1 MEHLLRYSPS
11 LDDLLYLTSEE
22 DFSENIK
29 GREELVILIALKE
42 IDSVAP
48 VLSVPERELLLTRLI
63 DNPIIRYIPSFN
75 VLNLQLDL
83 PEEIDIFEELKEI
96 KVDEMNLTQILM
108 MIKEGK
114 APNLQELSLIVSRP
128 IAISTT
134 HLKHLRSLTLK
145 NTSSSI
151 HSLPNLSNLSLD
163 SLDLTGY
170 AIEFE
175 DTLPHTLKLQN
186 CYVKNSC
193 NIPGCKSMKLIN
205 SIWNSETTPGSLP
218 SDALTIE
225 DGTLTTRLPGTIKR
239 LILVN
244 TEVSFPLPDSLTSL
258 HYDDRRQDITERQ
271 SIDTRNL
278 FLKTLVVTLYESEIH
293 IPSTVESLSVM
304 KTMPSDLPGG
314 LVFLELNN
322 LVVDQV
328 KFFSQLPVLL
338 SKIRLIECSFTS
350 SNDIII
356 PETLRQLEFIA
367 CQDNYHVGID
377 VLDTTD
383 TLLVIGPSPLIRPR
397 RLSPGSSARYL
408 QAKTNTLL
416 MNLREF
422 HLFCISQ
429 LGRLSFAG
437 FEDCYTDIVMGN
449 KWRTPEELRKYTDI
463 MYMYPFQ
470 IPNIRSQLV
479 SKNILLY
486 ANPGAT
492 IKIGTTNHNV
502 GNIRR
507 LADSGTTRSTDP
519 NLQVLIDLLKK
530 DSTE

>member
-1 MEHLLRYSPS
+1 
-11 LDDLLYLTSEE
+11 
-22 DFSENIK
+22 
-29 GREELVILIALKE
+29 
-42 IDSVAP
+42 
-48 VLSVPERELLLTRLI
+48 
-63 DNPIIRYIPSFN
+63 
-75 VLNLQLDL
+75 
-83 PEEIDIFEELKEI
+83 
-96 KVDEMNLTQILM
+96 
-108 MIKEGK
+108 
-114 APNLQELSLIVSRP
+114 
-128 IAISTT
+128 
-134 HLKHLRSLTLK
+134 
-145 NTSSSI
+145 
-151 HSLPNLSNLSLD
+151 
-163 SLDLTGY
+163 
-170 AIEFE
+170 
-175 DTLPHTLKLQN
+175 
-186 CYVKNSC
+186 
-193 NIPGCKSMKLIN
+193 MKLIN

-225 DGTLTTRLPGTIKR
+225 DGTLTTRLPGTIKH

-278 FLKTLVVTLYESEIH
+278 YLKTLVVTLYESEIH

-314 LVFLELNN
+314 L
-322 LVVDQV
+322 
-328 KFFSQLPVLL
+328 VLL

-397 RLSPGSSARYL
+397 RLSPGNSVRYL
-408 QAKTNTLL
+408 QAKTNVLL

-429 LGRLSFAG
+429 WGKHSFTS
-437 FEDCYTDIVMGN
+437 FEDCYTDIVMG
-449 KWRTPEELRKYTDI
+449 TPEELRKYIDI
-463 MYMYPFQ
+463 MHMYPFQ
-470 IPNIRSQLV
+470 IPNIQSPFIL
-479 SKNILLY
+479 KNILLH
-486 ANPGAT
+486 ANPAVT
-492 IKIGTTNHNV
+492 IKIGITNHNV

-519 NLQVLIDLLKK
+519 NLQVFIDLLKK
-530 DSTE
+530 DGTE